1 LSYNF
6 SFKNLLLLG
15 ELGPIKIGSSRLEV
29 ENIFGIEEPEQMTP
43 TIKLASYEE
52 IGLQFYYDENDIL
65 FNFHLKYYLSK
76 KKRTSEIMELLF
88 SDYPTF
94 FLPSIELFKVI
105 LSGNI
110 KLYYIENLSD
120 QFSNFYYV
128 SDKNVRMFFNH
139 NLSEIFDGASLFYIG
154 VDNGSSMKQAIEN
167 EAVEMT
173 YSNLIIPPLYNEIEM
188 YPKGKKVDF

>member
-1 LSYNF
+1 MSYNF

-94 FLPSIELFKVI
+94 FFT
-105 LSGNI
+105 
-110 KLYYIENLSD
+110 
-120 QFSNFYYV
+120 
-128 SDKNVRMFFNH
+128 FN
-139 NLSEIFDGASLFYIG
+139 
-154 VDNGSSMKQAIEN
+154 
-167 EAVEMT
+167 
-173 YSNLIIPPLYNEIEM
+173 
-188 YPKGKKVDF
+188 